1 LGDRIG
7 FLTRLVGLKLAAFLT
22 FILLALYTP
31 STTNTLLGNAGSASK
46 LVAQVLESALQ
57 SLGGLLGD
65 ASILMPKKG
74 AAELMLYLAGMDK
87 VLLFIAIT
95 ITLYLAWLLLL
106 TGGRGTIR
114 AIAGSRNPRAQAAAR
129 LHSDPPR

>member
-1 LGDRIG
+1 MRERIA

-31 STTNTLLGNAGSASK
+31 STTNALLGGAGSASK
-46 LVAQVLESALQ
+46 LVAQGLESSLQ

-95 ITLYLAWLLLL
+95 ITLYIFWLVLLAC
-106 TGGRGTIR
+106 GRGTIR
-114 AIAGSRNPRAQAAAR
+114 RIGGPGNPRVRESARVQAE
-129 LHSDPPR
+129 PPR

>member
-1 LGDRIG
+1 LRERIA

-31 STTNTLLGNAGSASK
+31 STTNSLLGGAGSASK
-46 LVAQVLESALQ
+46 LVAQGLESSLQ

-95 ITLYLAWLLLL
+95 ITLYIVWLMLL
-106 TGGRGTIR
+106 TCGRGAIR
-114 AIAGSRNPRAQAAAR
+114 RIGGAANPRVRESARVQAG
-129 LHSDPPR
+129 PPR